1 MTLAQVVYQISVD
14 ADFASRMRSEPERA
28 LAEKGLK
35 LSKEEQAFLSRG
47 LKKEARGDGSKVSM
61 ADIALFYA
69 RWG

>member
-14 ADFASRMRSEPERA
+14 ADFAAQMRTEPERA
-28 LAEKGLK
+28 LAERGLK

-47 LKKEARGDGSKVSM
+47 LKREARGDGSKVSM
-61 ADIALFYA
+61 SDIAALYA